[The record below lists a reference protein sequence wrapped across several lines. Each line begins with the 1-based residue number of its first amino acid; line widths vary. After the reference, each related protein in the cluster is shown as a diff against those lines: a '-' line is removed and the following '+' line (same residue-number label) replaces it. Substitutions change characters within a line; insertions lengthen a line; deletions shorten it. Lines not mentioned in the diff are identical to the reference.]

1 MPRVF
6 LRSLPLAVLLAT
18 IVSTALAQPLDVPPA
33 PDVTPDEVRKAIE
46 EGTRYLLKNQNPD
59 GSWGEYALQPTGRTS
74 LVALALLNCG
84 LTPDKSPELKKTLDW
99 LEKQELPRAT
109 YAASLQIMVF
119 TLADPKRF
127 KARIASLAM
136 WLEEHQ
142 VKEGDQKG
150 GWSYFDRPGST
161 DNSNSQFAVLAL
173 HEAERAGVKLKD
185 STWQLVL
192 NYWTNSRM
200 QYGDGSWGYEMGNPE
215 TGSMTCAG
223 IASVIIAR
231 DRLRASD
238 ASVIDGRIQ
247 CCGAPTEEGRDSV
260 ADGLA
265 WLGSKFTVTMN
276 PNTAGLGGIGRSYP
290 WVLYYLY
297 GVERVGRMS
306 GQRFIGKHDWYRE
319 GCRFLVDQQDKF
331 TGSWQGT
338 GPIEADKVIGTSFA
352 LLFLS
357 KGRRPVVIARLM
369 HPGEAIGGGD
379 WNLHRRSIQNLV
391 GRVERQ
397 WKRDLAW
404 QTFDLRKSTVEHLL
418 EAPVLFLS
426 GSQSLKLSPDD
437 EAKLKEYINQGGF
450 LLAEACN
457 GDGCKGDQFDA
468 DFRALMKRLFP
479 ESQLRRLPPDHAV
492 WFAQE
497 RVNPKDLPKDEEFW
511 LWGLDACCRTAVVYC
526 PRSLSCRW
534 ELGHPYHELPY
545 PDEAKRQ
552 IEACVR
558 IGGNVLAYA
567 TNRELKDKLEKPQVS
582 VLVNKGRVPRGALV
596 VPKLNHGGGADDA
609 PHALGNL
616 LAVFD
621 KQLQMKVDYDRR
633 LIEPT
638 DPLLFSH
645 PILFLHGR
653 RGFSFGSSERKALKD
668 YLDRGGFLF
677 ADAICASKPFADSLR
692 EELKQIYPEA
702 QFSRIPPS
710 HPLFSDE
717 FHGFKIGEVT
727 LRDPSL
733 RDETDPLVA
742 KLVKTSPLLE
752 GLEIDGRIA
761 VILSPYDISCALE
774 KGTSLECKGYIP
786 QDAARI
792 GANVILYGL
801 QQ

>member
-1 MPRVF
+1 MPRLF
-6 LRSLPLAVLLAT
+6 LRWLPLVMLLAT
-18 IVSTALAQPLDVPPA
+18 VVTAARVAAQDVA
-33 PDVTPDEVRKAIE
+33 PEEVREAIDR
-46 EGTRYLLKNQNPD
+46 GTRYLLKNQNPD

-84 LTPDKSPELKKTLDW
+84 LTPDKSPEIKKTLDW
-99 LEKQELPRAT
+99 LEKQQPPRAT

-119 TLADPKRF
+119 TLADAKRY
-127 KARIASLAM
+127 KPRITSLAL
-136 WLEEHQ
+136 WLEERQ
-142 VKEGDQKG
+142 IKDGENKG
-150 GWSYFDRPGST
+150 GWSYFDRPGSA
-161 DNSNSQFAVLAL
+161 DNSNSQFAVLGL
-173 HEAERAGVKLKD
+173 HEAERAGVKIKD
-185 STWQLVL
+185 QTWQLAL
-192 NYWTNSRM
+192 NYWTSNNM
-200 QYGDGSWGYEMGNPE
+200 QRGDGSWSYELDNPGVS
-215 TGSMTCAG
+215 GSMTCAG

-231 DRLRASD
+231 DRLRVAD
-238 ASVIDGRIQ
+238 ASVVGGRIQ
-247 CCGAPTEEGRDSV
+247 CCGAPAEEARDPV

-265 WLGSKFTVTMN
+265 WLARKFTVTNN
-276 PNTAGLGGIGRSYP
+276 PNAAGIGGIARSYP
-290 WVLYYLY
+290 WLLYYLY

-306 GQRFIGKHDWYRE
+306 GQRFIGTHDWYRE
-319 GCRFLVDQQDKF
+319 GCRFLIDQQDKF
-331 TGSWQGT
+331 SGSWQGT
-338 GPIEADKVIGTSFA
+338 GPIEADPVIGTSFA

-357 KGRRPVVIARLM
+357 KGRRPVVIGRLM
-369 HPGEAIGGGD
+369 HQGEAAGGSED

-404 QTFDLRKSTVEHLL
+404 QTLDLRQSTVVDLL

-426 GSQSLKLSPDD
+426 GSQALRLSPDD

-450 LLAEACN
+450 LFAEACD
-457 GDGCKGDQFDA
+457 GDGCDGKQFDA
-468 DFRALMKRLFP
+468 DFRALVKRLFP
-479 ESQLRRLPPDHAV
+479 ESQLRKLPPDHAV
-492 WFAQE
+492 WYAQE
-497 RVNPKDLPKDEEFW
+497 RINPKDLPKDEEFW
-511 LWGLDACCRTAVVYC
+511 LYGLDACCRTSIVYC

-545 PDEAKRQ
+545 PDEVKREV
-552 IEACVR
+552 EACTL

-596 VPKLNHGGGADDA
+596 IPKLSHGGGADDA

-621 KQLQMKVDYDRR
+621 KQLAMKVDYDRR
-633 LIEPT
+633 LIEPN
-638 DPLLFSH
+638 DPKLLSY
-645 PILFLHGR
+645 PIVFAHGR
-653 RGFSFGSSERKALKD
+653 RAFSFTSGERKALKD

-692 EELKQIYPEA
+692 DELKSIYPEA

-710 HPLFSDE
+710 HPLFTDE
-717 FHGFKIGEVT
+717 FHGFRIGEVT
-727 LRDPSL
+727 LRDPNL
-733 RDETDPLVA
+733 RDENDPLMA
-742 KLVKTSPLLE
+742 KPVKTSPLLE

-792 GANVILYGL
+792 GANVILYAL

>member
-1 MPRVF
+1 MPRLF
-6 LRSLPLAVLLAT
+6 ALWLPLALLLAT
-18 IVSTALAQPLDVPPA
+18 VVSTVQAQA
-33 PDVTPDEVRKAIE
+33 PDVTSEEVRETLDRGIKYI
-46 EGTRYLLKNQNPD
+46 LKNQRPD
-59 GSWGEYALQPTGRTS
+59 GSWGEYPLQPTGKTA
-74 LVALALLNCG
+74 LVALSLLNCG
-84 LTPDKSPELKKTLDW
+84 LTPENSKQVQATLDW
-99 LEKQELPRAT
+99 MEKQEPPRAT
-109 YAASLQIMVF
+109 YAASLQIMAFVMANP
-119 TLADPKRF
+119 TRYKL
-127 KARIASLAM
+127 RITSLAL
-136 WLEEHQ
+136 WLEERQ
-142 VKEGDQKG
+142 IKEGEEKG
-150 GWSYFDRPGST
+150 GWSYYDRPGPV

-173 HEAERAGVKLKD
+173 HEAERAGVKIKEQ
-185 STWQLVL
+185 TWKLAL
-192 NYWTNSRM
+192 DYWTDDRRQHS
-200 QYGDGSWGYEMGNPE
+200 DGSWSYGLDNPAVS
-215 TGSMTCAG
+215 GSMTCAG

-231 DRLRASD
+231 DRLRALD
-238 ASVIDGRIQ
+238 ATVAGNTIQ
-247 CCGAPTEEGRDSV
+247 CCGAPAEEGRDAV
-260 ADGLA
+260 AAGLD
-265 WLGSKFTVTMN
+265 WMGRKFTVTQN
-276 PNTAGLGGIGRSYP
+276 PNTAGIGGISRSYP
-290 WVLYYLY
+290 WLLYYLY

-306 GQRFIGKHDWYRE
+306 GQRFIGTHDWYRE
-319 GCRFLVDQQDKF
+319 GCRFLIDQQDL

-338 GPIEADKVIGTSFA
+338 GPGEADPIIGTSLA

-369 HPGEAIGGGD
+369 HQPDRRSTD
-379 WNLHRRSIQNLV
+379 WNLHRRSVQNLV
-391 GRVERQ
+391 GRVEKQ

-404 QTFDLRKSTVEHLL
+404 QSFDLRHSSVVDLL
-418 EAPVLFLS
+418 EAPILFLS
-426 GSQSLKLSPDD
+426 GSQSLKLSPED
-437 EAKLKEYINQGGF
+437 EAKLKEYVNQGGF
-450 LLAEACN
+450 IFAEACH
-457 GDGCKGDQFDA
+457 GDGCKGEQFDK
-468 DFRALMKRLFP
+468 DFRALLSRLFP

-492 WFAQE
+492 WYAEE

-545 PDEAKRQ
+545 PDEVKRQ

-596 VPKLNHGGGADDA
+596 IRKLNHGGGADDA
-609 PHALGNL
+609 PNALGNL

-621 KQLQMKVDYDRR
+621 KQLAMKVDYDRQPP
-633 LIEPT
+633 IAANDPT
-638 DPLLFSH
+638 LLSH
-645 PILFLHGR
+645 PIVFAHGR
-653 RGFSFGSSERKALKD
+653 RSFSFTVGERKALKE

-692 EELKQIYPEA
+692 EELKAIYPEA

-727 LRDPSL
+727 LRDPNL
-733 RDETDPLVA
+733 RDENDPLVA
-742 KLVKTSPLLE
+742 KPVKTSPLLE

-792 GANVILYGL
+792 GANVILYAL